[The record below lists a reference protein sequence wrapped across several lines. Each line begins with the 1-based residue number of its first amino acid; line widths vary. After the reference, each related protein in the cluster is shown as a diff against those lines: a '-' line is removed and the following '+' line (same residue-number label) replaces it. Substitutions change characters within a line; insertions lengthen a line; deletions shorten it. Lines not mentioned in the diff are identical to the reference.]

1 MLEEQEQTCLYL
13 MCGLPCSGK
22 TTFASQLA
30 KEKNALVFSLDKL
43 VLSFF
48 PEEDNF
54 ETHRKY
60 VQRVQDAF
68 FPIVSD
74 LLWHGCSIVM
84 DFPAHTRNERDQLRQ
99 LAIQAKVKTQ
109 LYYLQADLRRFA
121 QRFCTIVRVVTWIV
135 MKPYSL
141 DLREK
146 IISTYEA
153 GNTSIRQVAARFQV
167 SKNTV
172 QSLLKR
178 KQATGTLKPAPAT
191 GGKTSQLA
199 GFEQEIAEMVEQH
212 QDYTLAEY
220 CESWQ
225 EKTGVR
231 VSESTMCR
239 FLQKQQLTVKKNIS
253 QRLAAAADKQ
263 TQRVAYWQTI
273 STVEPE
279 NLVFLDEM
287 GVLQGMSR
295 PREEA

>member
-109 LYYLQADLRRFA
+109 LYYLQADLETIA
-121 QRFCTIVRVVTWIV
+121 QRIQQRNAALKDGEYYIPGWLFTMII
-135 MKPYSL
+135 
-141 DLREK
+141 EK
-146 IISTYEA
+146 LE
-153 GNTSIRQVAARFQV
+153 
-167 SKNTV
+167 
-172 QSLLKR
+172 
-178 KQATGTLKPAPAT
+178 PP
-191 GGKTSQLA
+191 
-199 GFEQEIAEMVEQH
+199 
-212 QDYTLAEY
+212 D
-220 CESWQ
+220 
-225 EKTGVR
+225 
-231 VSESTMCR
+231 VSENAIE
-239 FLQKQQLTVKKNIS
+239 V
-253 QRLAAAADKQ
+253 
-263 TQRVAYWQTI
+263 W
-273 STVEPE
+273 
-279 NLVFLDEM
+279 LDW
-287 GVLQGMSR
+287 
-295 PREEA
+295 